1 MGRRPTPTPILK
13 LRGSLRQDRHG
24 GRPSPEILAHKRP
37 PCPKRFILKG
47 KTDDADFVRIE
58 ARKAWDR
65 LCGPLFEAGLL
76 VDTFYMTFEMLCD
89 SWGLYRLA
97 CQKCCDE
104 GLTTTGAKN
113 NEVKS
118 PWARIRTEALDEVI
132 KLAGCYGLTPADI
145 ASVKAL
151 DKPQLDNVKAKF
163 FGHNGG
169 A

>member
-1 MGRRPTPTPILK
+1 MSRRATPTPILK
-13 LRGSLRQDRHG
+13 LHGGFRQDRHG
-24 GRPSPEILAHKRP
+24 RRPSPEILAHKRP
-37 PCPKRFILKG
+37 ACPKRFILKG
-47 KTDDADFVRIE
+47 KTDDGEF
-58 ARKAWDR
+58 ARKEAKRAWDR

-76 VDTFYMTFEMLCD
+76 VDAFYMSFEMLCS
-89 SWGLYRLA
+89 SWGLYQLA
-97 CQKCCDE
+97 CQKCGDE

-118 PWARIRTEALDEVI
+118 PWARIRAETLDEVS

-151 DKPQLDNVKAKF
+151 DRPQLDDAKTRF
-163 FGHNGG
+163 FGRGEG